1 MRREARTTATLAATL
16 ALVGGVVPPP
26 ADDSATAPSPSST
39 GARVATPDAPY
50 IAPMAGPLRG
60 ITTTT
65 AVVVLHPTP

>member
-39 GARVATPDAPY
+39 GARVDAPY